1 MYEITYGK
9 KYEQGLDVSEIA
21 KRIRQE
27 IKEAIAKD
35 ELPKGLKVSVTI
47 SRFSG
52 GRSLDATIKEVP
64 TGFVVRNPERVKLEA
79 DDPNTFYPTCHHPIF
94 TPEATEIEEKIKAL
108 IAAYNYDGSEIQADY
123 WNVNFYSNVRWHHKL
138 EELDKARTL
147 AKLAGEPEPEA
158 KLLTAESLVNY
169 LKSRNPGSRV
179 TAGDVAFEFDV
190 SSARAKKLLA
200 LLVSERIL
208 EEGYSRQYRTPLYRL
223 AKAPVEPKPEPE
235 PVCGEVLAALNLS
248 VEGN

>member
-1 MYEITYGK
+1 MYEIAYGK

-21 KRIRQE
+21 KRVRQE
-27 IKEAIAKD
+27 IKEAIAQGG
-35 ELPKGLKVSVTI
+35 LPKGLKISVTI

-64 TGFVVRNPERVKLEA
+64 AGFVICNPERVKLEA
-79 DDPNTFYPTCHHPIF
+79 DDPNTAFPVCHYPIF
-94 TPEATEIEEKIKAL
+94 TPEAEVITEKIKTL

-147 AKLAGEPEPEA
+147 AKLTGEPEPEA
-158 KLLTAESLVNY
+158 KVLTAESLLHY
-169 LKSRNPGSRV
+169 LKSFRQGRRV
-179 TAGDVAFEFDV
+179 SAGDVAFEFDV

-200 LLVSERIL
+200 LLASESLL
-208 EEGYSRQYRTPLYRL
+208 EEGYSRRYRTSLYRL
-223 AKAPVEPKPEPE
+223 AKAPVESKTEPE
-235 PVCGEVLAALNLS
+235 PICGEALTALNL
-248 VEGN
+248 VEP